1 MMANYETEQ
10 ERNWSRVYE
19 MAHSGEYS
27 GWAEIE
33 QELRINEKIPEARQM
48 FEDPFIR
55 AEIDR
60 LCEAARQ
67 AK

>member
-1 MMANYETEQ
+1 
-10 ERNWSRVYE
+10 

-33 QELRINEKIPEARQM
+33 QELRINEKIAEARQM

-60 LCEAARQ
+60 LCDKARQ

>member
-1 MMANYETEQ
+1 
-10 ERNWSRVYE
+10 